1 MQHSHTE
8 VLVPA
13 LTDAAELP
21 QEPHIITDN
30 LDELLAV
37 LPAELTATITP
48 DERANLLEIV
58 LDLGRRPE
66 ARFLGRYQYLRD
78 SVVTREELD
87 AIESKI
93 GAFGDD
99 NRAGLPATLHR
110 ISAMRNRRGQIVG
123 LTLRVGRAVTGII
136 DILRDLIES
145 GQSLLLMGRPG
156 LGKTTMLREM
166 ARVLADEAGR
176 RVVIVDTSN
185 EIAGDGDVPHPAIGR
200 ARRMQVPHV
209 AHQHDVMIEAV
220 ENHMPEV
227 IVIDEIGRMEETLA
241 ARTIAE
247 RGVQL
252 IATVHGNTLD
262 NLIANPSMSDLIGGV
277 QTVTLG
283 DEEARRRRTQKTV
296 SERKLPPTFDIVV
309 EMIERDKIAV
319 RRPVAEV
326 VDALLRGQSPAP
338 ETRWRD
344 ENGELNVVQAD
355 PIAQPEPLP
364 ERDFSGRNGRGGGRN
379 GGGRGGNNR
388 GRDTG
393 RDGGAPK
400 AHGYSKGHGA
410 PVPPVFLAPKGGTL
424 VPVGPRVVAPDSASM
439 VASFDDED
447 DDFKPQWDGEDAR
460 QFEREMLRDE
470 HNGPAGELAEEEFE
484 SLLSTWQSQPVN
496 MAKIRR
502 IYPFGISRSRLNR
515 AAKHLGIDIVA
526 ARTWQECDAVLMLSG
541 DEGLPATNSMLR
553 EARDLKLPIIGV
565 GGNTYAQ
572 IVARLND
579 LYNSAGA
586 DGETSPRDLA
596 IREAKEAAQ
605 RVMENAETVELRPQM
620 KSLRRLQHE
629 IAERYHLKSFSI
641 GRDPRRRVKVAPMT
655 GG

>member
-1 MQHSHTE
+1 MQHSTTE
-8 VLVPA
+8 VTVPA
-13 LTDAAELP
+13 LLDTTDLA

-37 LPAELTATITP
+37 LPPELSAAIAPSERP
-48 DERANLLEIV
+48 DLLEIV

-66 ARFLGRYQYLRD
+66 ARFLGRYEYLREA
-78 SVVTREELD
+78 VVTREELD
-87 AIESKI
+87 SIEAQL
-93 GAFGDD
+93 GTFGDD

-110 ISAMRNRRGQIVG
+110 ISALRNRRGQIVG
-123 LTLRVGRAVTGII
+123 MTLRVGRAVTGII

-166 ARVLADEAGR
+166 ARVLADEAGK

-319 RRPVAEV
+319 RRPVAAV
-326 VDALLRGQSPAP
+326 VDALLRGQSASP
-338 ETRWRD
+338 ETRWRGD
-344 ENGELNVVQAD
+344 DGELNVVQAETIEA
-355 PIAQPEPLP
+355 PQPLP
-364 ERDFSGRNGRGGGRN
+364 ERDFSGRNSRGGGRGN
-379 GGGRGGNNR
+379 GRGGNRDNR
-388 GRDTG
+388 G
-393 RDGGAPK
+393 GGTK
-400 AHGYSKGHGA
+400 SHGYSKGHGA
-410 PVPPVFLAPKGGTL
+410 PIPPVYLAPKGGAL
-424 VPVGPRVVAPDSASM
+424 VPVGPRTEAVSSVE
-439 VASFDDED
+439 VASFEQDED
-447 DDFKPQWDGEDAR
+447 DDFKPEWNGEEAR

-470 HNGPAGELAEEEFE
+470 NNGPAGELAEAEFE
-484 SLLSTWQSQPVN
+484 ALLSTWQSQPVN

-515 AAKHLGIDIVA
+515 AAKHLGIDIVP

-553 EARDLKLPIIGV
+553 EARELKLPIIGV

-579 LYNSAGA
+579 LYNGAGA
-586 DGETSPRDLA
+586 DGEASPRELA

-605 RVMENAETVELRPQM
+605 RVMEGAQPVELRPQM
-620 KSLRRLQHE
+620 KSLRRLQHQ

-641 GRDPRRRVKVAPMT
+641 GRDPRRRVKVVPTT
-655 GG
+655 GR

>member
-1 MQHSHTE
+1 MQQLNTE

-13 LTDAAELP
+13 VLSDDLA

-37 LPAELTATITP
+37 LPAELSDAIAQS
-48 DERANLLEIV
+48 ERPELLEIV

-66 ARFLGRYQYLRD
+66 ARFLGRYQYLRE

-110 ISAMRNRRGQIVG
+110 ISALRNRRGQIVG
-123 LTLRVGRAVTGII
+123 MTLRVGRAVTGII

-166 ARVLADEAGR
+166 ARVLADEAGK

-326 VDALLRGQSPAP
+326 VDALLRGQSASP

-344 ENGELNVVQAD
+344 ENGELNVVGAEI
-355 PIAQPEPLP
+355 IAASEAPPSH
-364 ERDFSGRNGRGGGRN
+364 DFSGRNGRGGGRN
-379 GGGRGGNNR
+379 NGGREGGRGGNNR
-388 GRDTG
+388 DNRS
-393 RDGGAPK
+393 GGSK

-424 VPVGPRVVAPDSASM
+424 VPVGPRESSAQSFSAP
-439 VASFDDED
+439 SFDDDGD
-447 DDFKPQWDGEDAR
+447 DVKPNWNGEDAR
-460 QFEREMLRDE
+460 QFERAMLRDAD
-470 HNGPAGELAEEEFE
+470 NGPAGELAEEEFE
-484 SLLSTWQSQPVN
+484 TLLSSWQSQPVN

-502 IYPFGISRSRLNR
+502 IYPFGISRSRLAR
-515 AAKHLGIDIVA
+515 AAKHLGIDVVA
-526 ARTWQECDAVLMLSG
+526 ARTWQESDAVLMLSG

-565 GGNTYAQ
+565 GGNNYAQ

-579 LYNSAGA
+579 LYNSGGS
-586 DGETSPRDLA
+586 DGEDSPRELA

-605 RVMENAETVELRPQM
+605 RVLENAQPVELRPQM

-629 IAERYHLKSFSI
+629 IAERYHLKSISI
-641 GRDPRRRVKVAPMT
+641 GRDPRRRVKVAPFT
-655 GG
+655 ES

>member
-1 MQHSHTE
+1 MQHSNIE
-8 VLVPA
+8 VPVPV
-13 LTDAAELP
+13 LLDAADLA

-37 LPAELTATITP
+37 LPAELSAAIAP
-48 DERANLLEIV
+48 DERPDLLEIV

-66 ARFLGRYQYLRD
+66 ARYLGRYEYLRD
-78 SVVTREELD
+78 TVVTREELD

-110 ISAMRNRRGQIVG
+110 ISALRNRRGQIVG
-123 LTLRVGRAVTGII
+123 MTLRVGRAVTGII

-166 ARVLADEAGR
+166 ARVLADEAGK

-319 RRPVAEV
+319 RRPVAAV
-326 VDALLRGQSPAP
+326 VDALLRGQSAAP

-344 ENGELNVVQAD
+344 ENGELNVVQAEA
-355 PIAQPEPLP
+355 ISAPEPLP
-364 ERDFSGRNGRGGGRN
+364 ERDFSGRNNRGGGRSS
-379 GGGRGGNNR
+379 GRGGNRDNR
-388 GRDTG
+388 GGTT
-393 RDGGAPK
+393 K
-400 AHGYSKGHGA
+400 EHGYSKGHGA
-410 PVPPVFLAPKGGTL
+410 PIPPVFLAPKGGAL
-424 VPVGPRVVAPDSASM
+424 VPIGPRAAAVSSVAVAPFEED
-439 VASFDDED
+439 D
-447 DDFKPQWDGEDAR
+447 DDFKPRWEGEEAR

-470 HNGPAGELAEEEFE
+470 NNGPAGELAEEEFE

-515 AAKHLGIDIVA
+515 AAKHLGIDIVP

-541 DEGLPATNSMLR
+541 DEGLPTTNSMLR

-579 LYNSAGA
+579 LYNGAGA
-586 DGETSPRDLA
+586 DGEASPRELA

-605 RVMENAETVELRPQM
+605 RVMEGAQPVELRPQM
-620 KSLRRLQHE
+620 KSLRRLQHQ

-641 GRDPRRRVKVAPMT
+641 GRDPRRRVKVVPMT
-655 GG
+655 GR

>member
-1 MQHSHTE
+1 MQTSQTE

-13 LTDAAELP
+13 VSSEDLA

-37 LPAELTATITP
+37 LPAELTDAIAQAERP
-48 DERANLLEIV
+48 DLLEIV

-78 SVVTREELD
+78 GVVTREELD

-110 ISAMRNRRGQIVG
+110 ISALRNRRGQIVG
-123 LTLRVGRAVTGII
+123 MTLRVGRAVTGII

-166 ARVLADEAGR
+166 ARVLADESGK

-309 EMIERDKIAV
+309 EMIERDKIAI
-319 RRPVAEV
+319 RRPVADV
-326 VDALLRGQSPAP
+326 VDALLRGQSASP

-344 ENGELNVVQAD
+344 ENGELNVVGAEE
-355 PIAQPEPLP
+355 IAPPEPMP
-364 ERDFSGRNGRGGGRN
+364 ERDFSNRGGRGG
-379 GGGRGGNNR
+379 GGNNR
-388 GRDTG
+388 GGRGGGGNNRGGGG
-393 RDGGAPK
+393 RDNGGGNK
-400 AHGYSKGHGA
+400 YGYSKGHGA
-410 PVPPVFLAPKGGTL
+410 PVPPVYLAPKGGTL
-424 VPVGPRVVAPDSASM
+424 VPIGPRVELSSPVALAP
-439 VASFDDED
+439 FNDDD
-447 DDFKPQWDGEDAR
+447 DDFKPEWSGEDAR

-470 HNGPAGELAEEEFE
+470 NNGPAGELAEEEFE
-484 SLLSTWQSQPVN
+484 NLLSSWQSQPVN
-496 MAKIRR
+496 MSKIRR
-502 IYPFGISRSRLNR
+502 IYPFGISRSRLSR
-515 AAKHLGIDIVA
+515 AAKHLGIDIVP

-565 GGNTYAQ
+565 GGNTYGQ

-579 LYNSAGA
+579 LYNSAGS
-586 DGETSPRDLA
+586 DGEDSPRELA

-605 RVMENAETVELRPQM
+605 RVMESAETVELRPQM
-620 KSLRRLQHE
+620 KALRRLQHE
-629 IAERYHLKSFSI
+629 IAERYHLKSFSV
-641 GRDPRRRVKVAPMT
+641 GRDPRRRVKVAPMA

>member
-1 MQHSHTE
+1 MQQPPFE

-13 LTDAAELP
+13 VQSDDLA

-37 LPAELTATITP
+37 LPAELSEAIAES
-48 DERANLLEIV
+48 ERPELLEIV

-66 ARFLGRYQYLRD
+66 ARFLGRYQYLRET
-78 SVVTREELD
+78 VVTREELD
-87 AIESKI
+87 SIEAQI

-110 ISAMRNRRGQIVG
+110 ISALRNRRGQIVG
-123 LTLRVGRAVTGII
+123 MTLRVGRAVTGII

-166 ARVLADEAGR
+166 ARVLADEAGK

-309 EMIERDKIAV
+309 EMIERDKIAI

-326 VDALLRGQSPAP
+326 VDALLRGQSATP

-344 ENGELNVVQAD
+344 ENGELNVVQAE
-355 PIAQPEPLP
+355 IVTAPEPP
-364 ERDFSGRNGRGGGRN
+364 REHDFSGRNGRGGGRN
-379 GGGRGGNNR
+379 NGGRGGNNR
-388 GRDTG
+388 GRDNG
-393 RDGGAPK
+393 RDNGGNNK

-424 VPVGPRVVAPDSASM
+424 VPVGPRESASGATL
-439 VASFDDED
+439 VAESSDDGGAD
-447 DDFKPQWDGEDAR
+447 ARPQWDGEDAR

-470 HNGPAGELAEEEFE
+470 NNGPAGELAEEEFE

-502 IYPFGISRSRLNR
+502 IYPFGISRSRLSR
-515 AAKHLGIDIVA
+515 AAKHLGIDITP

-579 LYNSAGA
+579 LYNGAGS
-586 DGETSPRDLA
+586 GEEVSPRELA

-605 RVMENAETVELRPQM
+605 RVMENAQAVELRPQM
-620 KSLRRLQHE
+620 KSLRRLQHQ

-641 GRDPRRRVKVAPMT
+641 GRDPRRRVKVAPT
-655 GG
+655 AGR

>member
-1 MQHSHTE
+1 MTQ
-8 VLVPA
+8 LA
-13 LTDAAELP
+13 P
-21 QEPHIITDN
+21 QTHVITDN
-30 LDELLAV
+30 LDELLAI
-37 LPAELTATITP
+37 LPAELSDAIAPEVRP
-48 DERANLLEIV
+48 DLLEIV

-66 ARFLGRYQYLRD
+66 ARYIGRYEYLRKT
-78 SVVTREELD
+78 VVTREELD
-87 AIESKI
+87 AIESKL

-110 ISAMRNRRGQIVG
+110 ISALRNRRGQIVG

-166 ARVLADEAGR
+166 ARVLADEAGK

-209 AHQHDVMIEAV
+209 ARQHDVMIEAV

-227 IVIDEIGRMEETLA
+227 IVIDEIGHMDETLA

-319 RRPVAEV
+319 RRPVAQV
-326 VDALLRGQSPAP
+326 VDALLRGQSADP
-338 ETRWRD
+338 EIRWRGED
-344 ENGELNVVQAD
+344 GELNVIQPA
-355 PIAQPEPLP
+355 PIQTPEVPAP
-364 ERDFSGRNGRGGGRN
+364 HDFSGRTDRRNGGGNRGRGGGYGPKN
-379 GGGRGGNNR
+379 GAREGN
-388 GRDTG
+388 
-393 RDGGAPK
+393 AP
-400 AHGYSKGHGA
+400 APRHGYSKGAGA
-410 PVPPVFLAPKGGTL
+410 PLPPVYLAPKSGAL
-424 VPVGPRVVAPDSASM
+424 VPVGPREAAAQTRQFEAPVDAG
-439 VASFDDED
+439 DGG
-447 DDFKPQWDGEDAR
+447 DDFNPRWDGAQAR
-460 QFEREMLRDE
+460 EFEREMLRDAD
-470 HNGPAGELAEEEFE
+470 NGPALELAEDEFE

-502 IYPFGISRSRLNR
+502 IYPFGISRSRLAR
-515 AAKHLGIDIVA
+515 AAKHLGIDIVP

-553 EARDLKLPIIGV
+553 EARELKLPIIGV

-572 IVARLND
+572 IVARLNE
-579 LYNSAGA
+579 LYNAAGA
-586 DGETSPRDLA
+586 GEESPRELA
-596 IREAKEAAQ
+596 IREAKEAAS
-605 RVMENAETVELRPQM
+605 RVMENAAPVELRPQM
-620 KSLRRLQHE
+620 KSLRRLQHQ
-629 IAERYHLKSFSI
+629 IAERYHLKSFSV
-641 GRDPRRRVKVAPMT
+641 GRDPHRRVKLVPTTAR
-655 GG
+655 